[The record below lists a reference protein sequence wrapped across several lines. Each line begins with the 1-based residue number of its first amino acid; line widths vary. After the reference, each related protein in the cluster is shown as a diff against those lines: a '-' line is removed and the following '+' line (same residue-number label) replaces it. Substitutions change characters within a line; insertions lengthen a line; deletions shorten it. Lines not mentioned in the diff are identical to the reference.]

1 MKKEVKDAL
10 NTLKT
15 FLGMEVKLEQMM
27 LVDGVTTIEF
37 DILEAGQ
44 SVMIVNEEDR
54 VPLPVGEYEL
64 QDGQLLKVLED
75 GVIGEIGAKQEEVEE
90 PETPEVEEEVEME
103 TEKPVAKKVVEST
116 VKETHFSKEEKENL
130 EKEIEEL
137 KAKITELSKVEEKVE
152 EVEEV
157 KVELSEE
164 EVKPITFNPE
174 NKQQI
179 EVVKLGKGKSNI
191 SNILEQVYKFK

>member
-44 SVMIVNEEDR
+44 SIMIVNEEDR
-54 VPLPVGEYEL
+54 VPLPIGEYEL
-64 QDGQLLKVLED
+64 QDGQILKVLED
-75 GVIGEIGAKQEEVEE
+75 GVIGEIGAKQEEVEQ
-90 PETPEVEEEVEME
+90 PEQPEVEEEVEME
-103 TEKPVAKKVVEST
+103 VEKPTAKKVVEST

-152 EVEEV
+152 EV

-164 EVKPITFNPE
+164 EVKPISFNPE

-179 EVVKLGKGKSNI
+179 EIVKLGKGKSNI

>member
-44 SVMIVNEEDR
+44 PVAIVNEEDR
-54 VPLPVGEYEL
+54 IPLPIGEYEL

-75 GVIGEIGAKQEEVEE
+75 GIIGEIGAKQEEEE
-90 PETPEVEEEVEME
+90 TPEAPEVEEEVEME
-103 TEKPVAKKVVEST
+103 VEKPVAKKVVEST

-137 KAKITELSKVEEKVE
+137 KSKIAELSKVEEV
-152 EVEEV
+152 
-157 KVELSEE
+157 VELSEE
-164 EVKPITFNPE
+164 EVKPISFNPE

-191 SNILEQVYKFK
+191 SNILEKVYK

>member
-37 DILEAGQ
+37 DAFEVGQ
-44 SVMIVNEEDR
+44 NVNIVNEEDR
-54 VPLPVGEYEL
+54 IPLPIGEYEL

-75 GVIGEIGAKQEEVEE
+75 GIIGEIGAKQEEEE
-90 PETPEVEEEVEME
+90 APETEQPEMEEEVEME
-103 TEKPVAKKVVEST
+103 VEKPIKKTVEST
-116 VKETHFSKEEKENL
+116 VKETYFSKEEKENL

-137 KAKITELSKVEEKVE
+137 KAKITELSKVEEE
-152 EVEEV
+152 EEV

>member
-15 FLGMEVKLEQMM
+15 FLGMEVKLEQMV

-37 DILEAGQ
+37 DILEAGKP
-44 SVMIVNEEDR
+44 VAIVNEEDR
-54 VPLPVGEYEL
+54 IPLPIGEYEL

-75 GVIGEIGAKQEEVEE
+75 GIIGEIGAKQEEEE
-90 PETPEVEEEVEME
+90 TPEAPEVEEEVEME
-103 TEKPVAKKVVEST
+103 VEKPVAKKVVEST

-137 KAKITELSKVEEKVE
+137 KSKIAELSKVEEV
-152 EVEEV
+152 
-157 KVELSEE
+157 VELSEE
-164 EVKPITFNPE
+164 EVKPISFNPE

-191 SNILEQVYKFK
+191 SNILESVYK

>member
-44 SVMIVNEEDR
+44 SIMIVNEEDR
-54 VPLPVGEYEL
+54 VPLPIGEYEL
-64 QDGQLLKVLED
+64 QDGQILKVLED
-75 GVIGEIGAKQEEVEE
+75 GVIGEIGAKQEEVEQ
-90 PETPEVEEEVEME
+90 PEQPEVEEEVEME
-103 TEKPVAKKVVEST
+103 VEKPTAKKVVEST
-116 VKETHFSKEEKENL
+116 VKETHFSKEEKESL
-130 EKEIEEL
+130 EKEVEEL
-137 KAKITELSKVEEKVE
+137 KAKITELSKVE

-164 EVKPITFNPE
+164 EVKPISFNPE
-174 NKQQI
+174 NKQQVEI
-179 EVVKLGKGKSNI
+179 VKLGKGKSNI
-191 SNILEQVYKFK
+191 SNILESVYKFK

>member
-37 DILEAGQ
+37 DAFEVGQ
-44 SVMIVNEEDR
+44 NVNIVNEEDR
-54 VPLPVGEYEL
+54 IPLPIGEYEL

-75 GVIGEIGAKQEEVEE
+75 GIIGEIGAKQEEEE
-90 PETPEVEEEVEME
+90 APETEQPEMEEEVEME
-103 TEKPVAKKVVEST
+103 VEKPIKKTVEST
-116 VKETHFSKEEKENL
+116 VKETYFSKEEKENL

-137 KAKITELSKVEEKVE
+137 KAKITELSKVEEE
-152 EVEEV
+152 EEV

-179 EVVKLGKGKSNI
+179 EVVKLGKGNSKI

>member
-37 DILEAGQ
+37 DILEADQ
-44 SVMIVNEEDR
+44 NVNIVNEEDR
-54 VPLPVGEYEL
+54 VPLPIGEYEL
-64 QDGQLLKVLED
+64 QDGQILKVLED
-75 GVIGEIGAKQEEVEE
+75 GIIGEVGAVEE
-90 PETPEVEEEVEME
+90 EEAEPVVEEEVEME
-103 TEKPVAKKVVEST
+103 VEKPVAKKVVEST

-137 KAKITELSKVEEKVE
+137 KAKITELSKVEE
-152 EVEEV
+152 VEEV

-164 EVKPITFNPE
+164 EVKPISFNPE
-174 NKQQI
+174 NKQQVEI
-179 EVVKLGKGKSNI
+179 VKLGKGKSNI
-191 SNILEQVYKFK
+191 SNILESVYKFK

>member
-1 MKKEVKDAL
+1 
-10 NTLKT
+10 
-15 FLGMEVKLEQMM
+15 MEVKLEQMM

-44 SVMIVNEEDR
+44 TVTIVNEEDR
-54 VPLPVGEYEL
+54 IPLPIGEYEL

-75 GVIGEIGAKQEEVEE
+75 GIIGEIGAKQEEEE
-90 PETPEVEEEVEME
+90 TPEAPEVEEEVEME
-103 TEKPVAKKVVEST
+103 VEKPVAKKVVEST

-137 KAKITELSKVEEKVE
+137 KSKIAELSKVEEV
-152 EVEEV
+152 
-157 KVELSEE
+157 VELSEE
-164 EVKPITFNPE
+164 EVKPISFNPE

-191 SNILEQVYKFK
+191 SNILEKVYK

>member
-44 SVMIVNEEDR
+44 PVAIVNEDDR
-54 VPLPVGEYEL
+54 IPLPIGEYEL

-75 GVIGEIGAKQEEVEE
+75 GIIGEVGAKQEEEESPEVPEVEVEE
-90 PETPEVEEEVEME
+90 EVEEEVEME
-103 TEKPVAKKVVEST
+103 VEKPVAKKVVEST

-137 KAKITELSKVEEKVE
+137 KSKIAELSKVEEV
-152 EVEEV
+152 
-157 KVELSEE
+157 VELSEE
-164 EVKPITFNPE
+164 EVKPISFNPE

-191 SNILEQVYKFK
+191 SNILESVYK

>member
-27 LVDGVTTIEF
+27 LADGVTTIEF
-37 DILEAGQ
+37 DILEADQ
-44 SVMIVNEEDR
+44 NVNIVNEEDR
-54 VPLPVGEYEL
+54 VPLPIGEYEL
-64 QDGQLLKVLED
+64 QDGQILKVLED
-75 GVIGEIGAKQEEVEE
+75 GIIGEVGAVEE
-90 PETPEVEEEVEME
+90 EEAEPVVEEEVEME
-103 TEKPVAKKVVEST
+103 VEKPVAKKVVEST
-116 VKETHFSKEEKENL
+116 VKETHFSKEEKESL

-137 KAKITELSKVEEKVE
+137 KAKITELSKEEEKVE
-152 EVEEV
+152 EP
-157 KVELSEE
+157 KVELSDE

-179 EVVKLGKGKSNI
+179 EVVKLGKGNSKI

>member
-37 DILEAGQ
+37 DSFEVGQ
-44 SVMIVNEEDR
+44 PIKIVNEDER
-54 VPLPVGEYEL
+54 VDLLVGDYEL
-64 QDGQLLKVLED
+64 QDGTQFKVLED
-75 GVIGEIGAKQEEVEE
+75 GIIGEIGAKQEEEE
-90 PETPEVEEEVEME
+90 APEAEQPEMEEEVEME
-103 TEKPVAKKVVEST
+103 VEAKAPIKKTVEST
-116 VKETHFSKEEKENL
+116 VKETYFSKEEKENL

-137 KAKITELSKVEEKVE
+137 KAKITELSKVEEE
-152 EVEEV
+152 EEV

-179 EVVKLGKGKSNI
+179 EVVKLGKGNSKI

>member
-37 DILEAGQ
+37 DSFEVGQ
-44 SVMIVNEEDR
+44 PIKIVNEEER
-54 VPLPVGEYEL
+54 VPLPIGEYEL

-75 GVIGEIGAKQEEVEE
+75 GIIGEIGAKQEEVEE
-90 PETPEVEEEVEME
+90 APEVEEEVEME

-152 EVEEV
+152 EVEEP
-157 KVELSEE
+157 KVELSDE

-179 EVVKLGKGKSNI
+179 EVVKLGKGNSKI

>member
-37 DILEAGQ
+37 DALEVGQ
-44 SVMIVNEEDR
+44 NVSIVNEEDR
-54 VPLPVGEYEL
+54 IPLPIGEYEL

-75 GVIGEIGAKQEEVEE
+75 GIIGEIGAKQEEEE
-90 PETPEVEEEVEME
+90 APEAEQPEMEEEVEME
-103 TEKPVAKKVVEST
+103 VEKPIKKTVEST
-116 VKETHFSKEEKENL
+116 VKETYFSKEEKENL

-137 KAKITELSKVEEKVE
+137 KAKITELSKVEEE
-152 EVEEV
+152 EEV

-179 EVVKLGKGKSNI
+179 EVVKLGKGNSKI

>member
-10 NTLKT
+10 NTLKM

-37 DILEAGQ
+37 DALEVGQ
-44 SVMIVNEEDR
+44 NVSIVNEEDR
-54 VPLPVGEYEL
+54 IPLPIGEYEL

-75 GVIGEIGAKQEEVEE
+75 GIIGEIGAKQEEVEE

-130 EKEIEEL
+130 EKKIEEL

-157 KVELSEE
+157 KVELSDE

-179 EVVKLGKGKSNI
+179 EVVKLGKGNSKI

>member
-44 SVMIVNEEDR
+44 SIMIVNEEDR
-54 VPLPVGEYEL
+54 VPLPIGDYEL
-64 QDGQLLKVLED
+64 QDGQILKVLED
-75 GVIGEIGAKQEEVEE
+75 GVIGEIGDAPMEEEVPSATEQ
-90 PETPEVEEEVEME
+90 PEAEVEVEME
-103 TEKPVAKKVVEST
+103 VEKPTAKKVVEST

-137 KAKITELSKVEEKVE
+137 KLKITELSKVE

-164 EVKPITFNPE
+164 EVKPISFNPE
-174 NKQQI
+174 NKQQVEI
-179 EVVKLGKGKSNI
+179 VKLGKGKSNI
-191 SNILEQVYKFK
+191 SNILESVYKFK

>member
-37 DILEAGQ
+37 DSFEVGQ
-44 SVMIVNEEDR
+44 PIKIVNEEER
-54 VPLPVGEYEL
+54 VPLPIGEYEL

-75 GVIGEIGAKQEEVEE
+75 GIIGEIGAKQEEVEE
-90 PETPEVEEEVEME
+90 APEVEEEVEME

-152 EVEEV
+152 EP
-157 KVELSEE
+157 KVELSDE

-179 EVVKLGKGKSNI
+179 EVVKLGKGNSKI

>member
-37 DILEAGQ
+37 DILEAGKP
-44 SVMIVNEEDR
+44 VAIVNEDDR
-54 VPLPVGEYEL
+54 IPLPIGEYEL

-75 GVIGEIGAKQEEVEE
+75 GIIGEIGAKQEEEPATEE
-90 PETPEVEEEVEME
+90 VVEEEVEME
-103 TEKPVAKKVVEST
+103 VEKPVAKKVVEST

-137 KAKITELSKVEEKVE
+137 KSKITELSKVEEV
-152 EVEEV
+152 
-157 KVELSEE
+157 VELSEE
-164 EVKPITFNPE
+164 EVKPISFNPE

-191 SNILEQVYKFK
+191 SNILEKVYK

>member
-44 SVMIVNEEDR
+44 PVTIVNEEDR
-54 VPLPVGEYEL
+54 VPLPIGEYEL
-64 QDGQLLKVLED
+64 QDGQILKVLED
-75 GVIGEIGAKQEEVEE
+75 GIIGEVGAKQEEEE
-90 PETPEVEEEVEME
+90 TPEAPEVEEEVEME
-103 TEKPVAKKVVEST
+103 VEKPVAKKVVEST

-137 KAKITELSKVEEKVE
+137 KAKITELSKVEE
-152 EVEEV
+152 V

-164 EVKPITFNPE
+164 EVKPISFNPE

-191 SNILEQVYKFK
+191 SNILESVYK

>member
-44 SVMIVNEEDR
+44 PVAIVNEDDR
-54 VPLPVGEYEL
+54 IPLPIGEYEL

-75 GVIGEIGAKQEEVEE
+75 GIIGEVGAKQEEEE
-90 PETPEVEEEVEME
+90 TPEAPEVEEEVEME
-103 TEKPVAKKVVEST
+103 VEKPVAKKVVEST
-116 VKETHFSKEEKENL
+116 VKEIHFSKEEKENL

-137 KAKITELSKVEEKVE
+137 KSKIAELSKVEEV
-152 EVEEV
+152 
-157 KVELSEE
+157 VELSEE
-164 EVKPITFNPE
+164 EVKPISFNPE
-174 NKQQI
+174 NKQQV

-191 SNILEQVYKFK
+191 SNILEKVYK

>member
-15 FLGMEVKLEQMM
+15 CLGMEVKLEQMM

-37 DILEAGQ
+37 DILEADQ
-44 SVMIVNEEDR
+44 NVNIVNEEDR
-54 VPLPVGEYEL
+54 VPLPIGEYEL
-64 QDGQLLKVLED
+64 QDGQILKVLED
-75 GVIGEIGAKQEEVEE
+75 GIIGEVGAVEE
-90 PETPEVEEEVEME
+90 EEAEPVVEEEVEME
-103 TEKPVAKKVVEST
+103 VEKPVAKKVVEST

-137 KAKITELSKVEEKVE
+137 KAKITELSKVEE
-152 EVEEV
+152 VEEV

-164 EVKPITFNPE
+164 EVKPISFNPE
-174 NKQQI
+174 NKQQVEI
-179 EVVKLGKGKSNI
+179 VKLGKGKSNI
-191 SNILEQVYKFK
+191 SNILESVYKFK

>member
-15 FLGMEVKLEQMM
+15 FLGMEVKLEQMK

-44 SVMIVNEEDR
+44 SIMIVNEEDR
-54 VPLPVGEYEL
+54 VPLPIGEYEL
-64 QDGQLLKVLED
+64 QDGQILKVLED
-75 GVIGEIGAKQEEVEE
+75 GVIGEIGAKQEEVEQ
-90 PETPEVEEEVEME
+90 PEQPEVEEEVEME
-103 TEKPVAKKVVEST
+103 VEKPTAKKVVEST

-152 EVEEV
+152 EV

-164 EVKPITFNPE
+164 EVKPISFNPE
-174 NKQQI
+174 NKQQVEI
-179 EVVKLGKGKSNI
+179 VKLGKGKSNI
-191 SNILEQVYKFK
+191 SNILESVYKFK

>member
-10 NTLKT
+10 NTLKM

-54 VPLPVGEYEL
+54 VPLPIGEYEL

-75 GVIGEIGAKQEEVEE
+75 GIIGEIGAKQEEVEE

-137 KAKITELSKVEEKVE
+137 KAKITELSKVEE

-174 NKQQI
+174 NKQQV
-179 EVVKLGKGKSNI
+179 EVVKLGKGKSKI

>member
-44 SVMIVNEEDR
+44 PVTIVNEEDR
-54 VPLPVGEYEL
+54 VPLPIGEYEL

-75 GVIGEIGAKQEEVEE
+75 GIIGEVGAKQEEEE
-90 PETPEVEEEVEME
+90 TPEAPEVEEEVEME
-103 TEKPVAKKVVEST
+103 VEKPVAKKVVEST
-116 VKETHFSKEEKENL
+116 VKEIHFSKEEKENL

-137 KAKITELSKVEEKVE
+137 KSKIAELSKVEEV
-152 EVEEV
+152 
-157 KVELSEE
+157 VELSEE
-164 EVKPITFNPE
+164 EVKPISFNPE
-174 NKQQI
+174 NKQQV

-191 SNILEQVYKFK
+191 SNILEKVYK

>member
-44 SVMIVNEEDR
+44 PVAIVNEEDR
-54 VPLPVGEYEL
+54 ITLPIGEYEL
-64 QDGQLLKVLED
+64 QDGQILKVLED
-75 GVIGEIGAKQEEVEE
+75 GIIGEVGAKQEEEE
-90 PETPEVEEEVEME
+90 TPETPEVEEEVEME
-103 TEKPVAKKVVEST
+103 VEKPVAKKVVEST

-137 KAKITELSKVEEKVE
+137 KSKITELSKVEEV
-152 EVEEV
+152 
-157 KVELSEE
+157 VELSEE
-164 EVKPITFNPE
+164 EVKPISFNPE

-191 SNILEQVYKFK
+191 SNILEKVYK

>member
-27 LVDGVTTIEF
+27 LADGVTTIEF
-37 DILEAGQ
+37 DILEADQ
-44 SVMIVNEEDR
+44 NVNIVNEEDR
-54 VPLPVGEYEL
+54 VPLPIGEYEL
-64 QDGQLLKVLED
+64 QDGQILKVLED
-75 GVIGEIGAKQEEVEE
+75 GIIGEVGAVEE
-90 PETPEVEEEVEME
+90 EEAEPVVEEEVEME
-103 TEKPVAKKVVEST
+103 VEKPVAKKVVEST

-137 KAKITELSKVEEKVE
+137 KAKITELSKVEE
-152 EVEEV
+152 VEEV

-164 EVKPITFNPE
+164 EVKPISFNPE
-174 NKQQI
+174 NKQQVEI
-179 EVVKLGKGKSNI
+179 VKLGKGKSNI
-191 SNILEQVYKFK
+191 SNILESVYKFK

>member
-15 FLGMEVKLEQMM
+15 FLGMEVKLEQMK

-44 SVMIVNEEDR
+44 SIMIVNEEDR
-54 VPLPVGEYEL
+54 VPLPIGEYEL
-64 QDGQLLKVLED
+64 QDGQILKVLED
-75 GVIGEIGAKQEEVEE
+75 GVIGEIGAKQEEVEQ
-90 PETPEVEEEVEME
+90 PEQPEVEEEVEME
-103 TEKPVAKKVVEST
+103 IEKPTAKKVVEST
-116 VKETHFSKEEKENL
+116 VKETHFSKEEKESL
-130 EKEIEEL
+130 EKEVEEL

-152 EVEEV
+152 EV

-164 EVKPITFNPE
+164 EVKPISFNPE
-174 NKQQI
+174 NKQQVEI
-179 EVVKLGKGKSNI
+179 VKLGKGKSNI

>member
-15 FLGMEVKLEQMM
+15 VLGMEVKLEQMK

-44 SVMIVNEEDR
+44 SIMIVNEEDR
-54 VPLPVGEYEL
+54 VPLPIGEYEL
-64 QDGQLLKVLED
+64 QDGQILKVLED
-75 GVIGEIGAKQEEVEE
+75 GVIGEIGAKQEEVEQ
-90 PETPEVEEEVEME
+90 PEQPEVEEEVEME
-103 TEKPVAKKVVEST
+103 VEKPTAKKVVEST

-137 KAKITELSKVEEKVE
+137 KAKITELSKVEE

-164 EVKPITFNPE
+164 EVKPISFNPE
-174 NKQQI
+174 NKQQVEI
-179 EVVKLGKGKSNI
+179 VKLGKGKSNI
-191 SNILEQVYKFK
+191 SNILESVYKFK

>member
-44 SVMIVNEEDR
+44 TVTIVNEEDR
-54 VPLPVGEYEL
+54 IPLPIGEYEL

-75 GVIGEIGAKQEEVEE
+75 GIIGEIGAKQEEEE
-90 PETPEVEEEVEME
+90 TPEAPEVEEEVEME
-103 TEKPVAKKVVEST
+103 VEKPVAKKVVEST

-137 KAKITELSKVEEKVE
+137 KSKIAELSKVEEV
-152 EVEEV
+152 
-157 KVELSEE
+157 VELSEE
-164 EVKPITFNPE
+164 EVKPISFNPE
-174 NKQQI
+174 NKQQV

-191 SNILEQVYKFK
+191 SNILEKVYK

>member
-10 NTLKT
+10 NTLKM

-27 LVDGVTTIEF
+27 LVDGVTAIEF

-44 SVMIVNEEDR
+44 SIMIVNEEDR
-54 VPLPVGEYEL
+54 VPLPIGEYEL
-64 QDGQLLKVLED
+64 QDGQILKVLED
-75 GVIGEIGAKQEEVEE
+75 GIIGEVGSKQEEEE
-90 PETPEVEEEVEME
+90 EAPEVEEEVEME
-103 TEKPVAKKVVEST
+103 TEKPTAKKVVEST

-137 KAKITELSKVEEKVE
+137 KAKITELSKVEEVE
-152 EVEEV
+152 EP

-174 NKQQI
+174 NKQQV

>member
-44 SVMIVNEEDR
+44 SIMIVNEEDR
-54 VPLPVGEYEL
+54 IPLPIGDYEL
-64 QDGQLLKVLED
+64 QDGQILKVLED
-75 GVIGEIGAKQEEVEE
+75 GVIGEIGAKQEEVEQ
-90 PETPEVEEEVEME
+90 PEQPEVEEEVEME
-103 TEKPVAKKVVEST
+103 VEKPTAKKVVEST

-137 KAKITELSKVEEKVE
+137 KAKITELSKVEE

-164 EVKPITFNPE
+164 EVKPISFNPE
-174 NKQQI
+174 NKQQVEI
-179 EVVKLGKGKSNI
+179 VKLGKGKSNI
-191 SNILEQVYKFK
+191 SNILESVYKFK

>member
-44 SVMIVNEEDR
+44 SIMIVNEEDR
-54 VPLPVGEYEL
+54 VPLPIGEYEL
-64 QDGQLLKVLED
+64 QDGQILKVLED
-75 GVIGEIGAKQEEVEE
+75 GVIGEIGAKQEEVEQ
-90 PETPEVEEEVEME
+90 PEQPEVEEEVEME
-103 TEKPVAKKVVEST
+103 VEKPTAKKVVEST
-116 VKETHFSKEEKENL
+116 VKETHFSKEEKESL
-130 EKEIEEL
+130 EKEVEEL

-152 EVEEV
+152 EV

-164 EVKPITFNPE
+164 EVKPISFNPE
-174 NKQQI
+174 NKQQVEI
-179 EVVKLGKGKSNI
+179 VKLGKGKSNI

>member
-10 NTLKT
+10 NTLKM

-54 VPLPVGEYEL
+54 VPLPIGEYEL

-75 GVIGEIGAKQEEVEE
+75 GIIGEIGAKQEEVEE

-137 KAKITELSKVEEKVE
+137 KAKITELSKVEEVK
-152 EVEEV
+152 EVEEP

-174 NKQQI
+174 NKQQV

>member
-44 SVMIVNEEDR
+44 SVKIVNEDER
-54 VPLPVGEYEL
+54 VDLLVGDYEL
-64 QDGQLLKVLED
+64 QDGQILKVLED
-75 GVIGEIGAKQEEVEE
+75 GIIGEIGAKQEEEE
-90 PETPEVEEEVEME
+90 PATEGVVEEEVEME
-103 TEKPVAKKVVEST
+103 VEKPTAKKVVEST

-137 KAKITELSKVEEKVE
+137 KAKITELSKVEEKE
-152 EVEEV
+152 EEV

-164 EVKPITFNPE
+164 EVKPISFNPE
-174 NKQQI
+174 NKQQVEI
-179 EVVKLGKGKSNI
+179 VKLGKGKSNI
-191 SNILEQVYKFK
+191 SNILESVYKFK

>member
-44 SVMIVNEEDR
+44 PVAIVNEEDR
-54 VPLPVGEYEL
+54 ITLPIGEYEL
-64 QDGQLLKVLED
+64 QDGQILKVLED
-75 GVIGEIGAKQEEVEE
+75 GIIGEVGAKQEEEE
-90 PETPEVEEEVEME
+90 TPETPEVEEEVEME
-103 TEKPVAKKVVEST
+103 VEKPVAKKVVEST

-137 KAKITELSKVEEKVE
+137 KAKITELSKVEEV
-152 EVEEV
+152 
-157 KVELSEE
+157 VELSEE
-164 EVKPITFNPE
+164 EVKPISFNPE

-191 SNILEQVYKFK
+191 SNILEKVYK